1 MIDRNF
7 KFRVNIS
14 NDWYEKKT
22 DATACLSLK
31 GAKYIGKEKMA
42 FRECDV
48 TVDQFLQC
56 AMNGYTFC
64 NLFTFDPNKF
74 YWFETSNGRRYKS
87 MPLYPKGKNQGCM
100 RLEFKCD
107 RFFHG
112 AQTVFVDIDKTRFE
126 SIPEYLQC
134 LTIPP
139 TCVYMSYSD
148 RQEKR
153 GVTSRRFRMVYVF
166 DHVLGKEDLNVVSR
180 CITDSIV
187 RDTGEPMEDDCGER
201 VSQYFNGVHENDEWY
216 ASYRIYYRFEF
227 PESLPPVDESQYQ
240 TQAQDPTKPTVQFSP
255 QLIWD
260 MTLMD
265 YQKFMSHYSWR
276 YKYYYRTESDYWIN
290 GTYQLTDDNYLQL
303 WWPTEIITDGNNRR
317 RKLFKRACLR
327 RLMKPDVDADTLLF
341 NMYVDFHRF
350 IDNSDNVITLETL
363 KRRTERAMQMD
374 WDDLLEYC
382 DYEIGYWRDHKHK
395 FILHPDLPYK
405 QSQIR
410 SITKEVHYSEI
421 DSWYDR
427 SRSVKENSTALN
439 VPLRTLYRYCSER
452 GIDTNPGKPM
462 TESQRREANRQ
473 AKTDMKARFMLL
485 YDPNLSAPKNLE
497 IMRQNGIDISEGT
510 VRNWG
515 KGYIAPNMPSDHPEP
530 SDPALRNWNWSN
542 DYSIPGTPSYP
553 RESSDPVLRNWN
565 DGKPVIGLP
574 STLSNYGWSNTGYDP
589 NDYMAWNNKWAS
601 GQ

>member
-1 MIDRNF
+1 MIDKDF

-22 DATACLSLK
+22 DATACLCLK

-42 FRECDV
+42 FREWDV

-56 AMNGYTFC
+56 AINGYTFC
-64 NLFTFDPNKF
+64 NLFEFDPNKE
-74 YWFETSNGRRYKS
+74 YWFETCNGRRYKS
-87 MPLYPKGKNQGCM
+87 KPLYPQGNKNQGCM

-107 RFFHG
+107 RFFRG

-166 DHVLGKEDLNVVSR
+166 DRVLDKDDLNVVSR

-201 VSQYFNGVHENDEWY
+201 PSQYFNGVYGNYECY

-227 PESLPPVDESQYQ
+227 PNSLPQVDESQYQ
-240 TQAQDPTKPTVQFSP
+240 TPAQDPTKPTVVFDQ
-255 QLIWD
+255 QLLWD
-260 MTLMD
+260 MAAMEYD
-265 YQKFMSHYSWR
+265 EFMHHYSWR

-290 GTYQLTDDNYLQL
+290 GAYQLTDENYLQL
-303 WWPTEIITDGNNRR
+303 WWPTERITDGNNRR
-317 RKLFKRACLR
+317 RKMFKRACLR
-327 RLMKPDVDADTLLF
+327 RLMRPDVDPDTLLF
-341 NMYVDFHRF
+341 NMYVDRYRF
-350 IDNSDNVITLETL
+350 IDNSDNVVTVEIM

-374 WDDLLEYC
+374 WEDLIEYC
-382 DYEIGYWRDHKHK
+382 DYEIGYWRDHKRK
-395 FILHPDLPYK
+395 FILHPNAPHD
-405 QSQIR
+405 QSFIR
-410 SITKEVHYSEI
+410 RIDKEVNYIRI

-427 SRSVKENSTALN
+427 SKSVKENSTALN
-439 VPLRTLYRYCSER
+439 VSLRTLYRYCSDR
-452 GIDTNPGKPM
+452 GIDTNPGKTM
-462 TESQRREANRQ
+462 TEAQRREAKRET
-473 AKTDMKARFMLL
+473 KIDMKARFMLL
-485 YDPNLSAPKNLE
+485 YNPNLSAPKNLE
-497 IMRQNGIDISEGT
+497 IMRRNGIDISEGT
-510 VRNWG
+510 IRNWG
-515 KGYIAPNMPSDHPEP
+515 KDYIAPNMPLDHPEHGEP
-530 SDPALRNWNWSN
+530 VLKNWNN
-542 DYSIPGTPSYP
+542 
-553 RESSDPVLRNWN
+553 
-565 DGKPVIGLP
+565 GKPVIGQP
-574 STLSNYGWSNTGYDP
+574 SSLTNYSWSNTGYDP
-589 NDYMAWNNKWAS
+589 NDYMAWKHIWAS